1 MNKKKTLLLLMLFTT
16 LLVTAQEVK
25 DPGVVA
31 FDQANKAYISS
42 NYDVAIMAYNEVLKT
57 GNHSADVYFN
67 LGNAHYKKNQVGP
80 AIYNFEKAL
89 MLDPDNAD
97 VATNLRFANQMKIDA
112 IEALPINKVKSGVND
127 VIGSLSVDEW
137 AYTSIVIVL
146 ITILLSILFLYAGT
160 SGKKRLFFILMFIG
174 ILFSVATIAAA
185 FYAKND
191 LNREQFAIVYI
202 EEFKTRSEPKKSAE
216 VSFIIHEGTKVQ
228 ILQEFEDWYEIKLSN
243 GSKAWIPTDAVKKL

>member
-1 MNKKKTLLLLMLFTT
+1 
-16 LLVTAQEVK
+16 
-25 DPGVVA
+25 
-31 FDQANKAYISS
+31 
-42 NYDVAIMAYNEVLKT
+42 
-57 GNHSADVYFN
+57 
-67 LGNAHYKKNQVGP
+67 
-80 AIYNFEKAL
+80 
-89 MLDPDNAD
+89 
-97 VATNLRFANQMKIDA
+97 
-112 IEALPINKVKSGVND
+112 
-127 VIGSLSVDEW
+127 
-137 AYTSIVIVL
+137 VIVL